1 MPVLQIRKQVQRRKA
16 LCPQSPLA
24 LKREGPPPT
33 SSFPQVTLA
42 AHFSRLRELLWGL
55 FFNHVTSPWYHLQA
69 DVSGE
74 GPGVRRGLITELG
87 VSTQRRPRRKYHAR
101 GAELHSSGGL
111 GRSLNARVPLQP
123 SAKFPPCS
131 GLHLL
136 CC

>member
-1 MPVLQIRKQVQRRKA
+1 MPVLQVRKQVQRRKA

-33 SSFPQVTLA
+33 SSFLLQVTLA

-74 GPGVRRGLITELG
+74 GPGVRRRLITELG
-87 VSTQRRPRRKYHAR
+87 VSTQRRPRRTM
-101 GAELHSSGGL
+101 LGGQSFTL
-111 GRSLNARVPLQP
+111 PEAWE
-123 SAKFPPCS
+123 AA
-131 GLHLL
+131 
-136 CC
+136 